1 VFIERPRLA
10 AVVAIVMAVAGI
22 IALPHLAMEEFP
34 EIAPPQIYVSA
45 TYAGA
50 DAQSVIE
57 TVATP
62 IEDELNVV
70 EGLSYYT
77 STCDSLGG
85 YSCTLTFESGT
96 NPDLAM
102 VNVQN
107 AVKRAEPLLPSEVQR
122 TGVDVAKQ
130 TSSSIAMYA
139 FTTDGSHV
147 SPLELGDYVSRTVK
161 DRLTR
166 ASGVSSVSIYGAND
180 YAMRIWLNPVRM
192 AALGIS
198 TAEVE
203 SAIAAQN
210 LQAASGDVGA
220 DGANAGRTYKLTTR
234 GRLKKAPDFGSIVVR
249 TDENGGKFRGGTL
262 RRVEI

>member
-1 VFIERPRLA
+1 MKTDTHPPRSLSRVFIERPRLA

-96 NPDLAM
+96 NTDLAM

-107 AVKRAEPLLPSEVQR
+107 AVKRAEPLLPKPAPVPETLEWDLWLGSAAERPYAEWVYHPLIWR
-122 TGVDVAKQ
+122 IWRDLGSGWIGDIGCHLIAAAWRGMDLGSTPVKSVFAETITDAK
-130 TSSSIAMYA
+130 ARRFDNAAANA
-139 FTTDGSHV
+139 F
-147 SPLELGDYVSRTVK
+147 
-161 DRLTR
+161 LTR
-166 ASGVSSVSIYGAND
+166 D
-180 YAMRIWLNPVRM
+180 YRKGW
-192 AALGIS
+192 
-198 TAEVE
+198 
-203 SAIAAQN
+203 
-210 LQAASGDVGA
+210 
-220 DGANAGRTYKLTTR
+220 
-234 GRLKKAPDFGSIVVR
+234 
-249 TDENGGKFRGGTL
+249 
-262 RRVEI
+262 EIPGLA